1 MIDVHI
7 PKFGMS
13 TVEVDVTDI
22 MIAEGQ
28 RVAVGDPLVQ
38 IETEKA
44 LNVIESEHAGVVTE
58 VLVNM
63 DGTYEVGDLICRIQP
78 DE

>member
-13 TVEVDVTDI
+13 TVEVDVTEVL
-22 MIAEGQ
+22 IAPGD
-28 RVAVGDPLVQ
+28 RVEIGSPMLQ

-44 LNVIESEHAGVVTE
+44 LTVIESEHAGTVVE
-58 VLVNM
+58 VLVKV
-63 DGTYEVGDLICRIQP
+63 DEVHEVGDVFCRLNL

>member
-22 MIAEGQ
+22 MIQPGD

-44 LNVIESEHAGVVTE
+44 LNVIESEHAGVVAE
-58 VLVNM
+58 VLVKM